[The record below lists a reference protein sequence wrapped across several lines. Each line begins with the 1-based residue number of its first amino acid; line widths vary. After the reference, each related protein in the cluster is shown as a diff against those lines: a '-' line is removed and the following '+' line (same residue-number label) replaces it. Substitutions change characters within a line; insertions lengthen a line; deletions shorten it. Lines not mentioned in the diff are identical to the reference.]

1 MVAQPNQDARP
12 PDDVMQ
18 WPPSVITDFVYACA
32 IVRKW
37 GSKRSTQ
44 MLRDLTRD
52 VYSKGHSSAPDIV
65 SQKRQQSQKQSQA
78 RSDHLKER
86 KGRGKEVENGDS
98 HGMTLRREEQKPEM
112 EEIMDWISFLWS
124 RHANPCKTP
133 QQHESSEGGEEKVR
147 EWLQTQ
153 L

>member
-1 MVAQPNQDARP
+1 
-12 PDDVMQ
+12 
-18 WPPSVITDFVYACA
+18 
-32 IVRKW
+32 
-37 GSKRSTQ
+37 

-52 VYSKGHSSAPDIV
+52 VYPDGHPSAPDII
-65 SQKRQQSQKQSQA
+65 SQKRKQSQKHEQSQA
-78 RSDHLKER
+78 RSDRLEACIQR
-86 KGRGKEVENGDS
+86 KGHRKDVEHGDS
-98 HGMTLRREEQKPEM
+98 HGTTLQGEEQKPEM

-133 QQHESSEGGEEKVR
+133 QQHKSSEGGKEKVG